1 MKGSYRMRME
11 RYLQIIRLRYD
22 LRREYFTVAIPVV
35 IALLI
40 VLSALITG
48 HTFPGQ
54 QIGSSAGDSSGQDAR
69 KEAYEALVAQMEAE
83 EAGIDPATLEE
94 EEEEVEE
101 EEGPPKD
108 NMDHILVFAVLISI
122 IPYSVDVFFLKK
134 KNKRKEVAFSE
145 FLFKMSELMR
155 GGIDPVKAVI
165 DLAKTDLGALD
176 STIKS
181 AASKMVLGYSFADA
195 MNGVADELDS
205 KLVSKYINVVVQA
218 AYTGGNVADLLQ
230 RTSEDMRSV
239 IAIEREKESNLK
251 QYVIIFYLAQ
261 GIVIM
266 LSYLLSTSLLPMIQ
280 GVGAQMLGGVGLS
293 DINFQ
298 YGFFHMILINALFG
312 GLIIGQISEGEIKH
326 GLKHSAFLIIVSYIA
341 CTGLILPTLDS
352 ASLYSVDIVS
362 GNGQEGFGGLTLAE
376 PLIFHVVDQE
386 GNPVPDTYV
395 YLSINPSG
403 VVPAVAETDEDGNA
417 SVSPV
422 LGESAG
428 AYTIVANIGD
438 SSAMATATVAGETG

>member
-266 LSYLLSTSLLPMIQ
+266 LSYRFPPP
-280 GVGAQMLGGVGLS
+280 
-293 DINFQ
+293 F
-298 YGFFHMILINALFG
+298 
-312 GLIIGQISEGEIKH
+312 
-326 GLKHSAFLIIVSYIA
+326 
-341 CTGLILPTLDS
+341 CP
-352 ASLYSVDIVS
+352 
-362 GNGQEGFGGLTLAE
+362 
-376 PLIFHVVDQE
+376 
-386 GNPVPDTYV
+386 
-395 YLSINPSG
+395 
-403 VVPAVAETDEDGNA
+403 
-417 SVSPV
+417 
-422 LGESAG
+422 
-428 AYTIVANIGD
+428 
-438 SSAMATATVAGETG
+438 